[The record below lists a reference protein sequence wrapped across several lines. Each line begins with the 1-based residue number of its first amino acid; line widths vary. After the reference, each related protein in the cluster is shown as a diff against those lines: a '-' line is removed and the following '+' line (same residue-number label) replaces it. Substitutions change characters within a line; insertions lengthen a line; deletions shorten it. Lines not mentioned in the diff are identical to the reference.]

1 MPFFG
6 RPCYAKFIVVP
17 NYTYLKLKM
26 PGPHGVITVGSTYQH
41 AYMCEVES
49 YKLASAVL
57 VAEELGLIRESILVE
72 APDSNRM
79 VRSFEPAE
87 SVKEISRD
95 PQGSGEKKL
104 RVSATLTPK

>member
-1 MPFFG
+1 MS
-6 RPCYAKFIVVP
+6 
-17 NYTYLKLKM
+17 
-26 PGPHGVITVGSTYQH
+26 GPHGVITVGSTYQH

-49 YKLASAVL
+49 CKLASAVL
-57 VAEELGLIRESILVE
+57 AAEELAQIRESVPVE

-87 SVKEISRD
+87 GVKEISRN

>member
-1 MPFFG
+1 M
-6 RPCYAKFIVVP
+6 
-17 NYTYLKLKM
+17 KLKM

-49 YKLASAVL
+49 CKLALVVL
-57 VAEELGLIRESILVE
+57 VVEELVLIRENVPAE
-72 APDSNRM
+72 APDSNRR
-79 VRSFEPAE
+79 VGSFEPTE
-87 SVKEISRD
+87 GVKEISLD